1 MNKKKYKILI
11 PAYNAERYLDKL
23 FEKIK
28 EVDSL
33 DNVIVIDDGSID
45 KTSQICKDKNVEVI
59 TSKINQGKGKALKI
73 GFEEVLK
80 RNQLKDDSED
90 NIHNNIEFVIT
101 LDADLQHD
109 VDSLPLFIE
118 KCLSSNSDIII
129 GSRMED
135 TSNMP
140 KDRILSNKL
149 TSAVVSFVAGQK
161 ISDSQSGYRL
171 IKTAVLNEI
180 DLISDK
186 YEMES
191 ELLIKAS
198 RNGFKIDSVPI
209 PTIYNDEHSSINR
222 FKDTYRFMKMI
233 FRLMVVRG

>member
-23 FEKIK
+23 FEKIDR
-28 EVDSL
+28 VDSL

-45 KTSQICKDKNVEVI
+45 KTSQICKDKNVEVLS
-59 TSKINQGKGKALKI
+59 SKINQGKGKALKI

-80 RNQLKDDSED
+80 RNQLKNDNED

-149 TSAVVSFVAGQK
+149 TSYVVSFVAGQN
-161 ISDSQSGYRL
+161 IADSQSGYRL

-222 FKDTYRFMKMI
+222 FKDTYRFIKMI